1 MRTATRAA
9 PAVSALLFLSLAAR
23 TAASEPAA
31 EAIDTGLHTGVGLSV
46 HQAFVGER
54 PVLVPELEFGAII
67 AGIVDVYLS
76 LGLDIRR
83 ESFEDDGRESIST
96 AGALAPELGARFII
110 GEPRPGGAYF
120 FAGLAAS
127 PVVGIGSYQSDDE
140 DDEYYEK
147 RIREYMDRFDI
158 GLLMGVEY
166 LLAASFGI
174 SAEAGLVISINNLE
188 ETDRETPDEHMQL
201 GFFVPFSIRAA
212 YHF

>member
-1 MRTATRAA
+1 MRITARATLTI
-9 PAVSALLFLSLAAR
+9 PALLALTLVARPAA
-23 TAASEPAA
+23 AEPA
-31 EAIDTGLHTGVGLSV
+31 EEPIDTGLHTGVGLSV
-46 HQAFVGER
+46 HQAFIAER
-54 PVLVPELEFGAII
+54 PVLVPELEFGVII
-67 AGIVDVYLS
+67 AGIADVYLS

-83 ESFEDDGRESIST
+83 ESFEDDNRESIST

-127 PVVGIGSYQSDDE
+127 PVVGIGSYESDGE
-140 DDEYYEK
+140 DDEYYEQ

-174 SAEAGLVISINNLE
+174 GAEAGFVVSINNLE